1 MKYAIIAAGEGS
13 RLAEEGVEQPKPLV
27 MLQGEHLVERLMR
40 IFHQYDAEEIA
51 IIVNRLHPATQAFV
65 EQMKRQHPEWNITM
79 EVQTTPSS
87 MHSFAVLSPHL
98 ADAPFCLTTV
108 DTIFR
113 EEDFATYIAA
123 FKQALSEGYDG
134 CMAVTDYVDDEK
146 PLYVG
151 VDNAM
156 DITGFYDA
164 AAPGLRYISGGIYA
178 LTPRAL
184 QTLEQCMREGKSRMR
199 NFQRALVADGLRLKA
214 YAFPKILD
222 VDHAADILKAEDFL
236 NGQNDAEKGKHHT
249 PLTD

>member
-1 MKYAIIAAGEGS
+1 MQQMKYAIIAAGEGS
-13 RLAEEGVEQPKPLV
+13 RLAEEGVKLPKPLV

-40 IFHQYDAEEIA
+40 IFHQHDAEEIA
-51 IIVNRLHPATQAFV
+51 IIVNRLHPETQAFV
-65 EQMKRQHPEWNITM
+65 EQLRREHPEWNITM

-113 EEDFATYIAA
+113 EEDFAAYIAA
-123 FKQALSEGYDG
+123 FKQALREGYDG
-134 CMAVTDYVDDEK
+134 CMAVTDYIDDEK

-156 DITGFYDA
+156 NISGFYDA
-164 AAPGLRYISGGIYA
+164 YAPGLRYISGGIYA

-184 QTLEQCMREGKSRMR
+184 QTLERCMREGKSRMR

-214 YAFPKILD
+214 YVFPKILD
-222 VDHAADILKAEDFL
+222 VDHAADIQKAEDFL
-236 NGQNDAEKGKHHT
+236 NGENEDGVATHHK
-249 PLTD
+249 